1 MNKRKT
7 VLQESIIFW
16 ENQYRLWV
24 DLGSV
29 GNDGNLM
36 DYFIRHLKSKLPE
49 ERQDLIDAHYEG
61 QRECSFEFSMVSDS
75 ELYFKNTFEN
85 ENKTA

>member
-36 DYFIRHLKSKLPE
+36 EYFIRHLKSKLPE
-49 ERQDLIDAHYEG
+49 EKEQLTDAFGDGINHH
-61 QRECSFEFSMVSDS
+61 RLDFCNRDD
-75 ELYFKNTFEN
+75 YFNQTFEQ
-85 ENKTA
+85 